1 MDTSEIPENI
11 QTVDALGLLC
21 PEPIMLLHA
30 AMRRAAPG
38 DQVRLLSTDPSSER
52 DVVKFC
58 QFLGHELLEH
68 SDMEGQ
74 YTFLIQ
80 KSG

>member
-1 MDTSEIPENI
+1 MGASKVTEDILI
-11 QTVDALGLLC
+11 VDALGLRC

-38 DQVRLLSTDPSSER
+38 DLLRLLSTDPSSER

-68 SDMEGQ
+68 SDTVGELS
-74 YTFLIQ
+74 YLIR
-80 KSG
+80 KSQ